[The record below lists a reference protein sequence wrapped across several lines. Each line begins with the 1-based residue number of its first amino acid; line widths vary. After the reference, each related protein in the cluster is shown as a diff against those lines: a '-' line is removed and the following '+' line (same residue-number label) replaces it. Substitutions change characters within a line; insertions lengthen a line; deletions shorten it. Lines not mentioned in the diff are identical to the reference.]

1 MLPFIP
7 TGTKSISP
15 VPVPSPGNAIAAASA
30 TLEANV
36 SYTLYL
42 FNAPTATEGLR
53 AMIVSN

>member
-1 MLPFIP
+1 M
-7 TGTKSISP
+7 S
-15 VPVPSPGNAIAAASA
+15 GNAVAAASA
-30 TLEANV
+30 TLDPNV